1 MQTSG
6 AESTEDDGAVSA
18 RARRLVIAGL
28 MLALMLPSLDLLVVS
43 TAGKAIADDIGKLSQ
58 LSWLFISYQ
67 LTLVAF
73 MPLFGKLGDIYGRKR
88 TIQSSIVLFVVASVF
103 TGLATNFPMLVL
115 GRALQGVGGGG
126 ISGLSQ
132 AVIAD
137 IVPPRHRGRYAW
149 ITPTVFTVV
158 SMLGPL
164 LGGLFVDHLSWRWIF
179 FINLPLGII
188 AWFFIAVAFQVP
200 VNRVR
205 HQVDLFGALLLVV
218 AVSAIVFAASTAGE
232 QFAWTSPVI
241 IGMTAGGL
249 AVGAFFVL
257 FETRTAEPVFPLK
270 LLRDPLIRVCTATT
284 FFIGSANFGLAIFL
298 PLFLQVVS
306 GASATQAGFSL
317 MPTSIGIIIS
327 SAIVGRSISKNGR
340 YRWYP
345 LIGMIIFSGAIFQIS
360 LLNRGSPQWHAWVAT
375 FLTGVG
381 SGTASPVLMVAVQ
394 NSVRHDD
401 VGVASSLAM
410 FCRTMGQVLGPAF
423 ATTLWITRFDTN
435 VRRLVPADT
444 LATLDIEDLRN
455 NSETIKGLAEP
466 THTQVVESLRLGINS
481 TFRFA
486 AALSAVGII
495 TSLFMQSRPLRGTI
509 RESSTSD
516 QAVAPARTP

>member
-1 MQTSG
+1 MQTTS
-6 AESTEDDGAVSA
+6 AESTDDDGAVST

-28 MLALMLPSLDLLVVS
+28 MLALMLPSLDLLIVA

-88 TIQSSIVLFVVASVF
+88 TIQSSIVLFVAASAF
-103 TGLATNFPMLVL
+103 TGLATNFPMLIL
-115 GRALQGVGGGG
+115 GRALQGAAGGG

-149 ITPTVFTVV
+149 ITPSVFTIT

-179 FINLPLGII
+179 FVNVPFGIVAWFII
-188 AWFFIAVAFQVP
+188 AIAFQVP
-200 VNRVR
+200 SDRVR
-205 HQVDLFGALLLVV
+205 HHVDLVGSLLLVV
-218 AVSAIVFAASTAGE
+218 AVSAIVFAASTAGD
-232 QFAWTSPVI
+232 QFAWTSPAI

-249 AVGAFFVL
+249 LVAAFFVW

-270 LLRDPLIRVCTATT
+270 LLRDPLVRVCTATT

-298 PLFLQVVS
+298 PLFLQVVT
-306 GASATQAGFSL
+306 GTSATNAGFSL
-317 MPTSIGIIIS
+317 VPTSIGIIAS
-327 SAIVGRSISKNGR
+327 SWIVGRQISKNGR

-345 LIGMIIFSGAIFQIS
+345 LVGMIIFSAAIYDIS
-360 LLNRGSPQWHAWVAT
+360 LLNRGSPQWHAWIAT
-375 FLTGVG
+375 FFAGVG

-394 NSVRHDD
+394 NSVRYED
-401 VGVASSLAM
+401 VGVASSLTM
-410 FCRTMGQVLGPAF
+410 FCRTMGQVIGPSF
-423 ATTLWITRFDTN
+423 ATTLWITRFDAN
-435 VRRLVPADT
+435 VHRLVPPDT
-444 LATLDIEDLRN
+444 LAGLDIEALRS
-455 NSETIKGLAEP
+455 NSKTISALPEP
-466 THTQVVESLRLGINS
+466 THTQVVESLRLGINDA
-481 TFRFA
+481 FRFA
-486 AALSAVGII
+486 AALSALGII
-495 TSLFMQSRPLRGTI
+495 TALFMKSRPLRGTI
-509 RESSTSD
+509 RE
-516 QAVAPARTP
+516 

>member
-1 MQTSG
+1 MQTTS

-28 MLALMLPSLDLLVVS
+28 MLALMLPSLDLLIVS

-88 TIQSSIVLFVVASVF
+88 TIQSSIVLFVAASVF
-103 TGLATNFPMLVL
+103 TGLATNFPMLIL

-149 ITPTVFTVV
+149 ITPSVFTIT

-179 FINLPLGII
+179 FVNLPLGIV
-188 AWFFIAVAFQVP
+188 AWFIIAVAFQVP
-200 VNRVR
+200 SDRVR
-205 HQVDLFGALLLVV
+205 HHVDLVGALLLVV
-218 AVSAIVFAASTAGE
+218 AVSAIVFSASTAGD
-232 QFAWTSPVI
+232 QFGWTSPVI
-241 IGMTAGGL
+241 IGMTGFGL
-249 AVGAFFVL
+249 LVGAFFVW
-257 FETRTAEPVFPLK
+257 FETRTAEPVFPLT
-270 LLRDPLIRVCTATT
+270 LLRDPLVRVCTATT

-298 PLFLQVVS
+298 PLFLQVVT
-306 GASATQAGFSL
+306 GASATRAGFAL

-327 SAIVGRSISKNGR
+327 SAIVGRLISKNGR

-345 LIGMIIFSGAIFQIS
+345 LLGMIIFSCSIFDIS
-360 LLNRGSPQWHAWVAT
+360 LLNRSSPQWHAWIAT
-375 FLTGVG
+375 FFAGVG

-394 NSVRHDD
+394 NSVRYED
-401 VGVASSLAM
+401 VGVASSLTM
-410 FCRTMGQVLGPAF
+410 FCRTMGQVIGPSF
-423 ATTLWITRFDTN
+423 ATTLWITRFDSN
-435 VRRLVPADT
+435 IHRLVPPDT
-444 LATLDIEDLRN
+444 LAGLDVESLRS
-455 NSETIKGLAEP
+455 NSKTIRGLAEP
-466 THTQVVESLRLGINS
+466 THTQVVESLRLGINDA
-481 TFRFA
+481 FRFA
-486 AALSAVGII
+486 AALSALGII
-495 TSLFMQSRPLRGTI
+495 TSLFMKSRPLRGTI
-509 RESSTSD
+509 RE
-516 QAVAPARTP
+516 